1 MLWNDTTE
9 KRTLAEEWGLLWRGV
24 KLLNKMM
31 PHFWLYQTL
40 CTIAETFF
48 PGGGWIWGT
57 FGIALE
63 M

>member
-48 PGGGWIWGT
+48 P
-57 FGIALE
+57 
-63 M
+63 

>member
-31 PHFWLYQTL
+31 PHFL
-40 CTIAETFF
+40 AVSD
-48 PGGGWIWGT
+48 
-57 FGIALE
+57 ALHDRGNGQE
-63 M
+63 QMRI

>member
-40 CTIAETFF
+40 CTIAETFSLTLVSIC
-48 PGGGWIWGT
+48 PRRW
-57 FGIALE
+57 
-63 M
+63 